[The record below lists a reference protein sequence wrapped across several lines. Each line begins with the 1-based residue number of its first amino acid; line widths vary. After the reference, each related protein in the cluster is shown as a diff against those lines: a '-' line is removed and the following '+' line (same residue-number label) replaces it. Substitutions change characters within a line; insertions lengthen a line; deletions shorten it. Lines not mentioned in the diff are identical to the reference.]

1 MTKYFSSK
9 IINNLI
15 ISIVPLVEKVVVE
28 ILIRSIR
35 KEMKAYKLEINNILI
50 GRQNEYLKN
59 PKKSTEE
66 SYEKL

>member
-50 GRQNEYLKN
+50 GRQNEY
-59 PKKSTEE
+59 
-66 SYEKL
+66 